1 MMAAALTA
9 PDRLRRSL
17 LIVQS
22 APAGE
27 PHFVITLSQH
37 TAFAA
42 AMARVFGNDA
52 FEPPSPRA
60 EMLYVIEHHDQGW
73 AEFDERP
80 QWDPETGL
88 PYHLGETPRE
98 TALATAVRSP
108 ELNEAHHPYCGL
120 LSSMHIWGLYMGRY
134 GLSEGTRLLEGV
146 PAEYRARFEAMLDG
160 QLERQARLKAVLAA
174 DPATAGWIEERKLFQ
189 NYKQLQFFDTLTL
202 YFQCTRATDR
212 GPAEFLHVPKSAE
225 EDVTV
230 AVTPMDADTY
240 RFSPFPWSEDG
251 VEVSFE
257 GRYFTPDPDATGAE
271 RYRTLRNAATETQ
284 TVRFVA

>member
-1 MMAAALTA
+1 MAAALTA
-9 PDRLRRSL
+9 PDRLRRSP

-27 PHFVITLSQH
+27 PHFVITLGQH

-88 PYHLGETPRE
+88 PYHLGDTPRE

-120 LSSMHIWGLYMGRY
+120 IASMHIWGLYMGRY

-146 PAEYRARFEAMLDG
+146 PADYRARFEAMLDG
-160 QLERQARLKAVLAA
+160 QLERQDRLKAELAA
-174 DPATAGWIEERKLFQ
+174 SPQTAAWIEDATLFQ
-189 NYKQLQFFDTLTL
+189 NYKQLQFFDTLAL
-202 YFQCTRATDR
+202 YFQCAHAGARE
-212 GPAEFLHVPKSAE
+212 PANFNHVPKSATK
-225 EDVTV
+225 DVTV
-230 AVTPMDADTY
+230 AVEPVDDDRY
-240 RFSPFPWSEDG
+240 RFTPFPWSEDG
-251 VEVSFE
+251 AVVSFD
-257 GRYFTPDPDATGAE
+257 GRYVTPQVEASDEVRT
-271 RYRTLRNAATETQ
+271 RTLHEAPTERQ
-284 TVRFVA
+284 SVRFVA